1 MRSSFALIAVLISL
15 SIGCDSSSSSPS
27 ALPTSPTPSTS
38 GTGTAVSIVMGASTL
53 QSTAYSPNPV
63 TVAVGGSVTWTNN
76 DTVTHTSTADG
87 GAWNSG
93 SIGAGGTFTRT
104 FSTAGT
110 FAYHCAI
117 HPGMIGTV
125 TVQ

>member
-1 MRSSFALIAVLISL
+1 MRLLTLVALLISL
-15 SIGCDSSSSSPS
+15 SLGCGSSSTSS
-27 ALPTSPTPSTS
+27 PTSPTPTTAPTTS
-38 GTGTAVSIVMGASTL
+38 GTPVSIIMGASIL

-63 TVAVGGSVTWTNN
+63 VLAAGGTVTWTNN
-76 DTVTHTSTADG
+76 DTVAHTSTADG
-87 GAWNSG
+87 GTWNSG
-93 SIGAGGTFTRT
+93 TIGPGGTFSRT
-104 FSTAGT
+104 FSTTGT